1 MWNNNSNELIK
12 KGVVPMPIRQE
23 RPRKMADSQT
33 STKRS
38 KKEFGLRLVGII
50 IMIVL
55 VLAMLSWT
63 VKIFFFK

>member
-1 MWNNNSNELIK
+1 
-12 KGVVPMPIRQE
+12 MPIRQE

-50 IMIVL
+50 IMMLL
-55 VLAMLSWT
+55 VLAMIVWT